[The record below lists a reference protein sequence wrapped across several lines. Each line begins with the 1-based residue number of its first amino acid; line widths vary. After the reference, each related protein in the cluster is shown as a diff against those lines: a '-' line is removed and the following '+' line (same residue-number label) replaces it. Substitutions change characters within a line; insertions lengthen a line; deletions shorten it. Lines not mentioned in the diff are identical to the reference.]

1 MVMPVQ
7 GEFRNR
13 DEIDVKILD
22 ALVDRSEEGMTVFEL
37 RTHVGADINEIERA
51 LTDLNDDGLIIVEN
65 GGHGGDQT
73 VIKPASTV
81 LPDDSPQPSRSLA
94 DRLREWLPF

>member
-37 RTHVGADINEIERA
+37 RSRVDVEIDELEDA
-51 LTDLNDDGLIIVEN
+51 LASLREDRLILVEEKGN
-65 GGHGGDQT
+65 RT
-73 VIKPASTV
+73 VIRPADRV
-81 LPDDSPQPSRSLA
+81 VPDPEDGDADRSLFDELR
-94 DRLREWLPF
+94 DRLPF